1 MRFCINRPSFMIFT
15 NWQILQRPANKRDCQ
30 QLVRPWSYRTQP
42 RLECQSQNHPGH
54 VTALHMSMYPQV
66 CVYLHY
72 RYIRLDLYT
81 HAYIQSYLYVN
92 VCISRVGHKNIHFI
106 RYRWNSECMYT
117 PFEFVWPRLRRDF
130 GKFFTCLINTWLA
143 SDQLILWPRGK
154 QYQRRTSREH
164 AGHPKV
170 RISQSVYL
178 RVLQTIYKRV

>member
-81 HAYIQSYLYVN
+81 HAYIQSYVYLN
-92 VCISRVGHKNIHFI
+92 VCISRWVI
-106 RYRWNSECMYT
+106 
-117 PFEFVWPRLRRDF
+117 
-130 GKFFTCLINTWLA
+130 
-143 SDQLILWPRGK
+143 
-154 QYQRRTSREH
+154 
-164 AGHPKV
+164 
-170 RISQSVYL
+170 RISTLYAIGEILNACIRLSNLYDPDSEEILESFSPV
-178 RVLQTIYKRV
+178 